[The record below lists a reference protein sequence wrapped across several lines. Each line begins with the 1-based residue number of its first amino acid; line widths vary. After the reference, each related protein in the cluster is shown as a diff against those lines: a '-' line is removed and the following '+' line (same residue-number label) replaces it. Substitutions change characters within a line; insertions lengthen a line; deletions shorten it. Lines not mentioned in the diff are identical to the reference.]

1 MLKPNKFK
9 VIREYGNKYELEELV
24 RRIIRC
30 HLDEF
35 CMESTDLT
43 FPECMVDNFDE
54 RLTG

>member
-1 MLKPNKFK
+1 MLKPNKYK
-9 VIREYGNKYELEELV
+9 IIREYGNQYELKELV

-35 CMESTDLT
+35 YKESTDLK
-43 FPECMVDNFDE
+43 FPECVADNCDE

>member
-1 MLKPNKFK
+1 MLKPNKYK
-9 VIREYGNKYELEELV
+9 IIREYGNQYGLEDLV

-35 CMESTDLT
+35 CKESTGLK
-43 FPECMVDNFDE
+43 FPECVADNCDE